1 MTWGKIYNREAY
13 IIKSLEKNSVSEN
26 TFLKELNISSKTLS
40 NDIKEINNKMK
51 NCSFIDKKGK
61 EFSLF
66 IYNYSLYRKKLDEI
80 IEDDE
85 NFNNE
90 RFRLEYVIRYLF
102 ENNLATL
109 GDLSFEMIIS
119 KTTLNKD
126 IEKINKLMKP
136 YDINISGKPNVGIK
150 LVGDELNIRN
160 FIIENVYGRK
170 FEESKQI
177 ELIKKVVVN
186 TLSSYNIDK
195 ETLDRVKMFLN
206 ISIIRIQNGN
216 SISQLPENYSY
227 NLKKFSDKI
236 GFELRENVRKT
247 LNIDLS
253 DNEIIFITIPLRGM
267 RTPLITSE
275 IPNVEI
281 DEYIDSIITDIFKA
295 IKEKMD
301 LEVDLGRLKKEFTYH
316 IYFLLTRIKLDYK
329 IDNNLKEEIK
339 NEYRVAYKMAE
350 IASRVIENRLDKN
363 VNESE
368 KSYLASYFQIYI
380 VEKLD
385 LVNKNI
391 FKIAILTSKNING
404 WAIKR
409 KLKEAD
415 LNEDIYID
423 VIDSSNVDFDSFD
436 ALITDMDLNLSIPII
451 STKEIYNI
459 SLTKNRIHDLIEEK
473 NIGFNKAT
481 LKSILLSE
489 LDDNKFFLLKDKSLD
504 ENLRF
509 MIGELE
515 RNKYVDSNFKTR
527 IFEREKVS
535 STIFSKRVA
544 FPHARSDKLNVALG
558 INENN
563 FPNLIFLVSVPAN
576 LDEVLIKLYDE
587 IVTIASNEELCAR
600 ISKIKSYSELM
611 LFFIKETDLFR

>member
-1 MTWGKIYNREAY
+1 M
-13 IIKSLEKNSVSEN
+13 
-26 TFLKELNISSKTLS
+26 
-40 NDIKEINNKMK
+40 
-51 NCSFIDKKGK
+51 
-61 EFSLF
+61 
-66 IYNYSLYRKKLDEI
+66 
-80 IEDDE
+80 
-85 NFNNE
+85 
-90 RFRLEYVIRYLF
+90 IRHLF
-102 ENNLATL
+102 ENNLAIL

-136 YDINISGKPNVGIK
+136 YDISISGKPNVGIK

-160 FIIENVYGRK
+160 FIIENVYGIK

-177 ELIKKVVVN
+177 EIIRKIVVN
-186 TLSSYNIDK
+186 TLSPYNIDK

-206 ISIIRIQNGN
+206 ISIMRIENGN

-227 NLKKFSDKI
+227 NLKKFSNEI
-236 GFELRENVRKT
+236 GFKLRENVRKS

-253 DNEIIFITIPLRGM
+253 ENETIFITIPLRGM
-267 RTPLITSE
+267 RTPLITSK

-301 LEVDLGRLKKEFTYH
+301 LEVDLGKLKKEFAYN

-329 IDNNLKEEIK
+329 IDNNIKEQIK

-350 IASRVIENRLDKN
+350 IASKVIENRLDKN
-363 VNESE
+363 VNNSE

-380 VEKLD
+380 VDKLD

-391 FKIAILTSKNING
+391 FKIAIFTSKNING

-423 VIDSSNVDFDSFD
+423 VIDGLNIDFSSFD
-436 ALITDMDLNLSIPII
+436 VLITDIDLNLSIPVI

-459 SLTKNRIHDLIEEK
+459 SLTKNRIHDLMEEK
-473 NIGFNKAT
+473 NIGFNKGT
-481 LKSILLSE
+481 LKSILLNE
-489 LDDNKFFLLKDKSLD
+489 LDDNKFFLLKDKNLD
-504 ENLRF
+504 ENLKF
-509 MIGELE
+509 MIGELQKNE
-515 RNKYVDSNFKTR
+515 YVDSNFKTQ
-527 IFEREKVS
+527 IFKREKVS
-535 STIFSKRVA
+535 LTMFSQRVA

-587 IVTIASNEELCAR
+587 IVTIASNEYLCTR

-611 LFFIKETDLFR
+611 LFFIKETNLFR